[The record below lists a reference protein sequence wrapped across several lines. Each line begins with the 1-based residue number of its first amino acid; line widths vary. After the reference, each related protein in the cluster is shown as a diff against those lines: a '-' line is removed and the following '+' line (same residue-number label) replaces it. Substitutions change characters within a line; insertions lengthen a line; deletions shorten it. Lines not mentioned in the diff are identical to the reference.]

1 MITTEEYIFHIW
13 NRSNTY
19 MCTLR
24 PRSTN
29 PMDGHMSYALFH
41 SSPSPHSCKC
51 NDRIVEEGAGARG
64 KLRGRMMIR
73 REMKVFACKC
83 AECAMFTLPLSR
95 VCMSHM
101 CVASFLFYL
110 LSICKPNTGNM
121 SDQIFTPLS
130 FFPPHS
136 SHHPPGTNFPSSDF
150 SFFPPFPSFHN
161 RIALHV
167 RRFFHSFFYL
177 ILLTFLCSF
186 PHPFSSILFLH
197 PVFFSSVPRGAGE
210 RSSSSGLWCI
220 LQDLCVHV

>member
-83 AECAMFTLPLSR
+83 AECAMFTLSLSR

-110 LSICKPNTGNM
+110 LSICKHVQTFANICKQATCLIRFLLPCLFFLLILPIIPPELI
-121 SDQIFTPLS
+121 SHPLISLS
-130 FFPPHS
+130 FPLFPPS
-136 SHHPPGTNFPSSDF
+136 IIGSLFTSDV
-150 SFFPPFPSFHN
+150 SFILSF
-161 RIALHV
+161 I
-167 RRFFHSFFYL
+167 
-177 ILLTFLCSF
+177 
-186 PHPFSSILFLH
+186 
-197 PVFFSSVPRGAGE
+197 
-210 RSSSSGLWCI
+210 
-220 LQDLCVHV
+220 

>member
-1 MITTEEYIFHIW
+1 MPLRRAAFMITPEEYIFHIW

-41 SSPSPHSCKC
+41 SSPSPPSYKC

-73 REMKVFACKC
+73 REMKVFVCRMC
-83 AECAMFTLPLSR
+83 DVHFVTFTCLHVARMSPHFCSTCFRFANLIQATCLMRFLLPCLF
-95 VCMSHM
+95 
-101 CVASFLFYL
+101 FLL
-110 LSICKPNTGNM
+110 MLPI
-121 SDQIFTPLS
+121 I
-130 FFPPHS
+130 
-136 SHHPPGTNFPSSDF
+136 PPGTNFPSSDF

-167 RRFFHSFFYL
+167 RRFFHSVFYL

-186 PHPFSSILFLH
+186 PHPFWG
-197 PVFFSSVPRGAGE
+197 FFRGAGE

>member
-1 MITTEEYIFHIW
+1 
-13 NRSNTY
+13 
-19 MCTLR
+19 
-24 PRSTN
+24 
-29 PMDGHMSYALFH
+29 
-41 SSPSPHSCKC
+41 
-51 NDRIVEEGAGARG
+51 
-64 KLRGRMMIR
+64 MIR

-110 LSICKPNTGNM
+110 LSICKPNTRNM

-167 RRFFHSFFYL
+167 RRFFHSVFYL

>member
-73 REMKVFACKC
+73 REMKVFVCKC
-83 AECAMFTLPLSR
+83 AECAMFTLSLSR

-130 FFPPHS
+130 FFLLILPIIPPELI
-136 SHHPPGTNFPSSDF
+136 SHPLISLSFPL
-150 SFFPPFPSFHN
+150 FPPSIIGSLFTSDVSF
-161 RIALHV
+161 IL
-167 RRFFHSFFYL
+167 SF
-177 ILLTFLCSF
+177 I
-186 PHPFSSILFLH
+186 
-197 PVFFSSVPRGAGE
+197 
-210 RSSSSGLWCI
+210 
-220 LQDLCVHV
+220 